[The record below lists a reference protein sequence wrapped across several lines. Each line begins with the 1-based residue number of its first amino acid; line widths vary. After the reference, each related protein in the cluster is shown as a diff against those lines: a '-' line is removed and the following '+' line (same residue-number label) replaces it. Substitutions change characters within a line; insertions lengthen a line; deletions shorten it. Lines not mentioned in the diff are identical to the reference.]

1 MRSTIR
7 RILKEDVNNTLYDKI
22 IKVMRRPYVDFLRKN
37 GLGDKET
44 VKEIMKRKLG
54 DGDIIYFSSV
64 LRGSREYTF
73 NWSTKDRGYYEETKY
88 KNQDKI
94 FWVHTE
100 KVHEMRRS
108 GYDNSLEEILTLKKT
123 ISDEGKKG
131 YFELTDDRS
140 EIKHS
145 YYTYPVYDDDIPEG
159 TSWDDAPIEIKNDK
173 FFSTN
178 Y

>member
-22 IKVMRRPYVDFLRKN
+22 IKMMRRPYVDFLRKN
-37 GLGDKET
+37 GLGDKKT
-44 VKEIMKRKLG
+44 VEEMMKRKLG
-54 DGDIIYFSSV
+54 DGIIT
-64 LRGSREYTF
+64 YTPSYESGTTVYKF
-73 NWSTKDRGYYEETKY
+73 IWRHDNKGYYEEHKY
-88 KNQDKI
+88 TYTDVI
-94 FWVHTE
+94 WVHME
-100 KVHEMRRS
+100 KVEEGS
-108 GYDNSLEEILTLKKT
+108 KGVEIITLQKNNSNW
-123 ISDEGKKG
+123 GKKE

-140 EIKHS
+140 EIKHH
-145 YYTYPVYDDDIPEG
+145 YYTDTEGDG